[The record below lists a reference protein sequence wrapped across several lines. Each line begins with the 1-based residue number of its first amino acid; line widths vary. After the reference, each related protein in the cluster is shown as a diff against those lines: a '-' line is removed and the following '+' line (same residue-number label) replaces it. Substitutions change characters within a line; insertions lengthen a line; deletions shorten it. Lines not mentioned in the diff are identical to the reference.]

1 MMAELSQTVR
11 KTIGKYNMCTKSE
24 CLLVCLSGGAD
35 STALLLCL
43 YELGYKVK
51 ACHVNHCLRGAES
64 DRDEAFCRELCKR
77 LSVPFESARIDVNAY
92 CKEHGVSTELGAREL
107 RYRYFDSIEADRICT
122 AHTLSDNLETALFNL
137 SRGTGLKGLSGIPAV
152 RGRIIR
158 PLINS
163 TREEV
168 EAYLAEHGQDFVTDS
183 TNLEDIYSRN
193 KIRHRIIPVM
203 RELNEGLFTSY
214 RDTADNLRADSEYL
228 DKLAADLF
236 SQSRQSGGYD
246 TKLLSQAHISIRRR
260 ALMQVIS
267 AEGFK
272 VSAQAVRELD
282 QIITNGGRYNITK
295 GISAN
300 VSKGLLSFDPLGSE
314 NDEKKSIPV
323 KGNGEIEYCGRVICF
338 EITAAPEK
346 IENIHEKF
354 TNCCLDYDKIRG
366 ELVVRA
372 RASGDKIRLCSREF
386 TSDVRK
392 LINSA
397 FRQNERNRAVLL
409 ADSEGVVFVEGFG
422 SAERVK
428 IDSSTKRIL
437 VFRIS

>member
-1 MMAELSQTVR
+1 
-11 KTIGKYNMCTKSE
+11 
-24 CLLVCLSGGAD
+24 
-35 STALLLCL
+35 
-43 YELGYKVK
+43 
-51 ACHVNHCLRGAES
+51 
-64 DRDEAFCRELCKR
+64 
-77 LSVPFESARIDVNAY
+77 
-92 CKEHGVSTELGAREL
+92 
-107 RYRYFDSIEADRICT
+107 
-122 AHTLSDNLETALFNL
+122 
-137 SRGTGLKGLSGIPAV
+137 
-152 RGRIIR
+152 
-158 PLINS
+158 
-163 TREEV
+163 
-168 EAYLAEHGQDFVTDS
+168 
-183 TNLEDIYSRN
+183 
-193 KIRHRIIPVM
+193 
-203 RELNEGLFTSY
+203 
-214 RDTADNLRADSEYL
+214 
-228 DKLAADLF
+228 
-236 SQSRQSGGYD
+236 
-246 TKLLSQAHISIRRR
+246 
-260 ALMQVIS
+260 MQVIS

-338 EITAAPEK
+338 EIIAAPEK

>member
-1 MMAELSQTVR
+1 MAELSQTVS
-11 KTIGKYNMCTKSE
+11 KTIKKYNMCTKSE

-43 YELGYKVK
+43 YELGYKIK

-64 DRDEAFCRELCKR
+64 DRDEAFCRELCER
-77 LSVPFESARIDVNAY
+77 LSVPFESVRIDVNAY
-92 CKEHGVSTELGAREL
+92 CEEHGVSTELGAREL
-107 RYRYFDSIEADRICT
+107 RYRYFESIEADKICT

-163 TREEV
+163 TREEI
-168 EAYLAEHGQDFVTDS
+168 EAYLSEQGQDFVTDS

-228 DKLAADLF
+228 DKLASDLF
-236 SQSRQSGGYD
+236 AECRQSGGYD

-260 ALMQVIS
+260 ALMLIVS

-272 VSAQAVRELD
+272 VSAQAVKELD
-282 QIITNGGRYNITK
+282 RIIQDGGRYNITN

-300 VSKGLLSFDPLGSE
+300 VSKGALSFDKMETE
-314 NDEKKSIPV
+314 NVNFQSV
-323 KGNGEIEYCGRVICF
+323 TVSGNCEIEYCGRKICF
-338 EITAAPEK
+338 EIINAPET
-346 IENIHEKF
+346 IENIHKKF

-366 ELVVRA
+366 ELVVRP
-372 RASGDKIRLCSREF
+372 RISGDKIQLCSREF

-397 FRQNERNRAVLL
+397 FRQNERNSAVLL
-409 ADSEGVVFVEGFG
+409 SDSDGIVFVENFG